1 MQRSISAVNF
11 GVATGSKTNQ
21 MKTQNPTF
29 ETTVR
34 EMSHELRTPLTSI
47 MGFAELLLED
57 ESLTGQT
64 REYLTVI
71 SEESR
76 RLSEM
81 LNHYLSMLL
90 VDSASPESNSPEGS
104 SNS

>member
-1 MQRSISAVNF
+1 MPEANH
-11 GVATGSKTNQ
+11 A
-21 MKTQNPTF
+21 TF

-47 MGFAELLLED
+47 MGFSELLLED
-57 ESLTGQT
+57 QAVQGQT

-76 RLSEM
+76 RLASL
-81 LNHYLSMLL
+81 LNHYLSVLL
-90 VDSASPESNSPEGS
+90 VESGEGKMLDPEIDS
-104 SNS
+104 